1 MKTKNHQ
8 IISTQLI
15 SWYNKENIIF
25 PWRKSSNSYTIWI
38 SEIMLQQTQV
48 FVVEEY
54 FNRWMKQ
61 YSTLRR
67 LYSASLDDLSMLWEG
82 LGYYSRVHN
91 IYKTAQILSKQ
102 KQYKLPNNYNDLI
115 DLPGIGDYTASAIL
129 SIAHKKKYPAIDG
142 NLKRV
147 FSRLHMLSIKK
158 QNLKSIKT
166 LAQPYFINQDS
177 GNLNQAFMDLGRTIC
192 RPRNPKCDVCPIYDF
207 CSAFINKKTSLYPK
221 LKQKKTLPTYDVA
234 VGMIMKKNKFLIS
247 KRLTTGMLPNLWEL
261 PGGKIMIN
269 ESPETGL
276 KREIL
281 EETGLKVQV
290 NRYIG
295 NIKHQYSHFKIN
307 IGLFICQV
315 ISGTPKPL
323 KSQAVKWIEK
333 KQIKDFAFPT
343 ATHKLFKLL

>member
-1 MKTKNHQ
+1 MKIKTYQTIAN
-8 IISTQLI
+8 QLI

-25 PWRKSSNSYTIWI
+25 PWRNSSDSYIIWI

-61 YSTLRR
+61 YPTLQQ
-67 LYSASLDDLSMLWEG
+67 LCSASLDDLSMLWEG

-91 IYKTAQILSKQ
+91 IYKTAQILSKK
-102 KQYKLPNNYNDLI
+102 KQYKLPDNYNDLI
-115 DLPGIGDYTASAIL
+115 NLPGIGNYTASAIL

-147 FSRLHMLSIKK
+147 FSRLYMLSIKK
-158 QNLKSIKT
+158 QNLKYINT
-166 LAQPYFINQDS
+166 VAQPYFRDHDS

-192 RPRNPKCDVCPIYDF
+192 KPRNPKCEICPIYNS
-207 CSAFINKKTSLYPK
+207 CSAFINKKTHLYPK
-221 LKQKKTLPTYDVA
+221 LKQKTTLPTYDVV
-234 VGMIMKKNKFLIS
+234 VGMIVKKDKFLIS

-261 PGGKIMIN
+261 PGGKVRIN

-281 EETGLKVQV
+281 EETNLTVVIKKYVGHA
-290 NRYIG
+290 
-295 NIKHQYSHFKIN
+295 KHQYSHFKIN
-307 IGLFICQV
+307 IGLFICEV
-315 ISGTPKPL
+315 SKGYAKPL
-323 KSQAVKWIEK
+323 KSQEIQWIEK